1 MTQILIHRSGQGI
14 SLATDSRAVVYSDE
28 CEDESEQLTV
38 RKVFH
43 PLPNVLLVTGGAG
56 YGQWLCETFERYIV
70 ENGLD
75 DVADAAE
82 AALPLLQLLLGALKK
97 EYRPSIDRP
106 HLDRCYVVV
115 AGIHRSDTSL
125 SSVDV
130 HLFVSDHASDPMHA
144 VDVEQIV
151 TIPRQVTLEY
161 RLSRMREEEFTL
173 DEVEKLF
180 EKFLLNAAEVDE
192 DVGPPFHFVRIQVTG
207 IHWRTSK
214 EEPMEGDS

>member
-1 MTQILIHRSGQGI
+1 
-14 SLATDSRAVVYSDE
+14 
-28 CEDESEQLTV
+28 
-38 RKVFH
+38 
-43 PLPNVLLVTGGAG
+43 
-56 YGQWLCETFERYIV
+56 
-70 ENGLD
+70 
-75 DVADAAE
+75 
-82 AALPLLQLLLGALKK
+82 
-97 EYRPSIDRP
+97 
-106 HLDRCYVVV
+106 
-115 AGIHRSDTSL
+115 
-125 SSVDV
+125 
-130 HLFVSDHASDPMHA
+130 MHA

-180 EKFLLNAAEVDE
+180 EKFLLKAAEVDE